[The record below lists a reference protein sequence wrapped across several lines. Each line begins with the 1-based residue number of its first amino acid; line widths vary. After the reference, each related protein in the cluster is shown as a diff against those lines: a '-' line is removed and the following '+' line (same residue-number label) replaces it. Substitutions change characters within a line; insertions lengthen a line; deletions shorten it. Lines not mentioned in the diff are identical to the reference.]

1 MATADSKPISPPKPS
16 RSRRRAFTLVEL
28 LVATTISGFV
38 LAGIITASFQL
49 MRSAVRVTHYAE
61 MDAHVR
67 RGLEQ
72 LSLDLRAATAFTYNG
87 ASDITV
93 TVAQA
98 DGTSVV
104 YTYAWNS
111 TNRALYRVPGNSSSS
126 QSHRLWLMSGVSAL
140 SFSRFNKSGSSTNS
154 DSATKSVGV
163 SLTIA
168 RTAMGGAD
176 ATSKVGAS
184 FMLRNKA
191 SS

>member
-1 MATADSKPISPPKPS
+1 
-16 RSRRRAFTLVEL
+16 
-28 LVATTISGFV
+28 
-38 LAGIITASFQL
+38 
-49 MRSAVRVTHYAE
+49 MRSAVRVTYYAE

-93 TVAQA
+93 TVAIPN
-98 DGTSVV
+98 GTSVV

-111 TNRALYRVPGNSSSS
+111 STRALYRVPGNSSSS
-126 QSHRLWLMSGVSAL
+126 QSNRLWLMSGVSAQ
-140 SFSRFNKSGSSTNS
+140 SFSRFNNSGASTTG
-154 DSATKSVGV
+154 DSATKSGGG
-163 SLTIA
+163 SFAIA
-168 RTAMGGAD
+168 RTAMGGAG

-184 FMLRNKA
+184 FMLGNKT